1 LAKFSSWN
9 GANYTTLLERSRDGC
24 YHSPFSHDR
33 GARIVNTAAATP
45 IAAPRSFK
53 DVWLISAGHAFTHWY
68 TATFY
73 LLLPLIGRELGLS
86 YTEIGVIM
94 TVQHA
99 VGAISNL
106 PGGMVVDMVG
116 KKGYLMATSL
126 FWVGFPYALMSLTH
140 SYWMLLVCVTL
151 VGIGN
156 NLWHPAAITTLAY
169 RYPER
174 KGLVISFHGMGGN
187 VADAVAPLVVGA
199 LLAWF
204 SWRTVVVINVV
215 PGLVMAAMIL
225 IMLGAFTMTS
235 FRDDGINARGKSR
248 GIGNYFKDY
257 ASLLKNRELMLV
269 AISSAFRTM
278 TQTGLLTFLPVYLAY
293 ELNYSPFV
301 VGVCLAMMQVAGFA
315 ASPIGGHLSDKMGRK
330 RIVMASMTL
339 TGVMIVFM
347 ALAGKSLAFVLFISL
362 IGFFLYAM
370 RPVLQAWAVEAT
382 PRDLAGSGV
391 GLQFG
396 IQHVGAS
403 IAPALFGMVAD
414 ASDIYTAFYWLAGTI
429 IFANVLVFFVPNSAA
444 ARTAVAAAK

>member
-1 LAKFSSWN
+1 
-9 GANYTTLLERSRDGC
+9 
-24 YHSPFSHDR
+24 
-33 GARIVNTAAATP
+33 VNTAATATANP
-45 IAAPRSFK
+45 SRSFK

-86 YTEIGVIM
+86 YTEIGLIM
-94 TVQHA
+94 TTQHI
-99 VGAISNL
+99 VGALSNL

-140 SYWMLLVCVTL
+140 DYWMLLVCVTL

-174 KGLVISFHGMGGN
+174 KGLVISVHGMGGN
-187 VADAVAPLVVGA
+187 VADGLAPLVVGA

-204 SWRTVVVINVV
+204 TWRTVVVINVV

-225 IMLGAFTMTS
+225 VMLGAFTMS
-235 FRDDGINARGKSR
+235 SSHDHVNAGGRSR
-248 GIGNYFKDY
+248 GVREYLKDVV
-257 ASLLKNRELMLV
+257 SLLRNRALMLV
-269 AISSAFRTM
+269 SIGSAFRTM

-293 ELNYSPFV
+293 ELDYSPFI
-301 VGVCLAMMQVAGFA
+301 VGVCMSAMQVAGFA

-330 RIVMASMTL
+330 RIVMASMVL
-339 TGVMIVFM
+339 TCVMIVFM
-347 ALAGKSLAFVLFISL
+347 ALAGKSVTFVLFIAL
-362 IGFFLYAM
+362 VGFFLYAM

-382 PRDLAGSGV
+382 PRELAGSGV

-396 IQHVGAS
+396 IQHIGAS
-403 IAPALFGMVAD
+403 IAPALFGMIAD
-414 ASDIYTAFYWLAGTI
+414 AYDIYTAFYFLAGTI
-429 IFANVLVFFVPNSAA
+429 LFANLLIVFMPNERAA
-444 ARTAVAAAK
+444 HTKPATA

>member
-1 LAKFSSWN
+1 
-9 GANYTTLLERSRDGC
+9 
-24 YHSPFSHDR
+24 
-33 GARIVNTAAATP
+33 VNTAAVAT
-45 IAAPRSFK
+45 ASTPRSFK

-86 YTEIGVIM
+86 FTEIGLIM
-94 TVQHA
+94 TTQHI
-99 VGAISNL
+99 VGALSNL

-140 SYWMLLVCVTL
+140 NYWMLLVCVTL

-174 KGLVISFHGMGGN
+174 KGLVISVHGMGGN
-187 VADAVAPLVVGA
+187 VADGLAPLVVGA

-204 SWRTVVVINVV
+204 TWRTVVVINVV

-225 IMLGAFTMTS
+225 VMLGAFSMS
-235 FRDDGINARGKSR
+235 SSHDHVNAGGSSRSARD
-248 GIGNYFKDY
+248 YLKDVV
-257 ASLLKNRELMLV
+257 SLLHNRALMLV
-269 AISSAFRTM
+269 SIGSAFRTM

-293 ELNYSPFV
+293 ELDYSPFI
-301 VGVCLAMMQVAGFA
+301 VGVCMSAMQVAGFA

-330 RIVMASMTL
+330 KIVMSSMVL
-339 TGVMIVFM
+339 TCVMIVFM
-347 ALAGKSLAFVLFISL
+347 ALAGKSVMFVLFIAL
-362 IGFFLYAM
+362 VGFFLYAM

-382 PRDLAGSGV
+382 PRELAGSGV

-396 IQHVGAS
+396 IQHIGAS
-403 IAPALFGMVAD
+403 IAPALFGMIAD
-414 ASDIYTAFYWLAGTI
+414 AYDIYTGFYFLAGTI
-429 IFANVLVFFVPNSAA
+429 LFANLLIVFMPSERAVKTKPAA
-444 ARTAVAAAK
+444 A

>member
-1 LAKFSSWN
+1 MRGHTCNRAKLLW
-9 GANYTTLLERSRDGC
+9 GASFAGDIIRQHFE
-24 YHSPFSHDR
+24 FEV
-33 GARIVNTAAATP
+33 RIVNNVAATTAA
-45 IAAPRSFK
+45 AAPRSFK

-73 LLLPLIGRELGLS
+73 LLLPLIGKELGLS
-86 YTEIGVIM
+86 YTEIGLIM
-94 TVQHA
+94 TTQHI

-140 SYWMLLVCVTL
+140 NYWMLLVCVTL

-169 RYPER
+169 RYPDR
-174 KGLVISFHGMGGN
+174 KGLVISVHGMGGN
-187 VADAVAPLVVGA
+187 VADGLAPLVVGA

-204 SWRTVVVINVV
+204 TWRAVVVINVV

-225 IMLGAFTMTS
+225 VMLGAFSMSTS
-235 FRDDGINARGKSR
+235 HDHVNAGGRSRSTRD
-248 GIGNYFKDY
+248 YLKDVV
-257 ASLLKNRELMLV
+257 SLLRNRALMLV
-269 AISSAFRTM
+269 SIGSAFRTM

-293 ELNYSPFV
+293 ELDYSPFV
-301 VGVCLAMMQVAGFA
+301 VGVCMSAMQVAGFA

-330 RIVMASMTL
+330 RIVMSSMVL
-339 TGVMIVFM
+339 TCVMIVFM
-347 ALAGKSLAFVLFISL
+347 ALAGKSVTFVLFIAL
-362 IGFFLYAM
+362 VGFFLYAM

-382 PRDLAGSGV
+382 PRELAGSGV

-396 IQHVGAS
+396 IQHIGAS
-403 IAPALFGMVAD
+403 IAPALFGMIAD
-414 ASDIYTAFYWLAGTI
+414 AYDIYTAFYFLAGTI
-429 IFANVLVFFVPNSAA
+429 LFANVLIVFMPDQK
-444 ARTAVAAAK
+444 TAPAIAKG